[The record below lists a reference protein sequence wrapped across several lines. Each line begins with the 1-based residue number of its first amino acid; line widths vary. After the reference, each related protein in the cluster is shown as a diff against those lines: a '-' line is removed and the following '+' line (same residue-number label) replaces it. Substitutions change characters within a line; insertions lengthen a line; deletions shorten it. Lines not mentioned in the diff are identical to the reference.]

1 MKKTVKII
9 SGVLLGLALLFGL
22 ALALIE
28 PIKSWI
34 RQSYSN
40 AAVEAA
46 EEAVIH
52 GSGVITFN
60 VPKSDALAVEGEDG
74 EINVGL
80 DKLLKDMSD
89 LSDEHE
95 SLTLL
100 GILEIPC
107 IDVKEPIW
115 DTCSTNALRYGVGR
129 YPGTVNIGEDGLCNI
144 FGHRQIG
151 DIDTKLGSIQYLVE
165 HIGEEVIVTTT
176 DGTTHIYKIVDTVY
190 VKDAELMPYLDP
202 TTYDRETL
210 CITACG
216 WGEDPCSGETY
227 PMNTEF
233 IVICQPASED

>member
-1 MKKTVKII
+1 MKKGIKILG
-9 SGVLLGLALLFGL
+9 GVILGFAIITGL
-22 ALALIE
+22 VLALIE

-129 YPGTVNIGEDGLCNI
+129 YPGTVYIGEDGLCNI

-176 DGTTHIYKIVDTVY
+176 DGTTHIYKIIDTVY

-216 WGEDPCSGETY
+216 WGEDPVTGTVY

-233 IVICQPASED
+233 IVICEPIEED

>member
-22 ALALIE
+22 ALAMIE
-28 PIKSWI
+28 PIKALI
-34 RQSYSN
+34 RQKYSN
-40 AAVEAA
+40 DAVAAVESAIIQG
-46 EEAVIH
+46 E
-52 GSGVITFN
+52 GVISFD
-60 VPKSDALAVEGEDG
+60 VPASPALAVQGEDG
-74 EINVGL
+74 NTNVGL
-80 DKLLKDMSD
+80 NKLIEDMSQ

-95 SLTLL
+95 TLTLL

-129 YPGTVNIGEDGLCNI
+129 YPGTVQIGEQGLCNL

-151 DIDTKLGSIQYLVE
+151 DLDTKLGSIQFLQE

-216 WGEDPCSGETY
+216 WGEDPVTGTVY

-233 IVICQPASED
+233 IVICQPENED